1 MKTILCA
8 VDYSTNA
15 IAALKYADALSS
27 KINSKL
33 NVLHVYDNLTLGST
47 VNDTHLLP
55 KKELK
60 KEKLFKL
67 KNFCRQHLGNKT
79 DPKNIEIEVVE
90 NVSVVEGINIQAKK
104 TKASLIFTGMKGKGK
119 LKSFFMGST
128 TKELIS
134 NAPCPVFSIPEKY
147 VLKNLNT
154 IVYATA
160 FEQQDIYAVAKL
172 SEIASVFDATI
183 KVIHISPLSEK
194 DGATQMEWFKEMLLQ
209 RVNYDKI
216 DFNIY
221 SSNDTIYFLRL
232 YLIEVK
238 ADIVAMLERNNI
250 KTFFNKIFQND
261 LVKEME
267 TLALLPLISFN
278 EKNFKKNNGE
288 IALKQELSLK
298 KLNLL

>member
-15 IAALKYADALSS
+15 IAALKYANALSS

-33 NVLHVYDNLTLGST
+33 CVLHLYDNTTLGST
-47 VNDTHLLP
+47 VNEPYLLP

-67 KNFCRQHLGNKT
+67 KYFCIKQLGNES
-79 DPKNIEIEVVE
+79 DRKNTEIEVVE
-90 NVSVVEGINIQAKK
+90 NVSVVEGINAKAKK
-104 TKASLIFTGMKGKGK
+104 IKASLILTGMKGKGK
-119 LKSFFMGST
+119 FKSFFMGNT
-128 TKELIS
+128 TSELIS
-134 NAPCPVFSIPEKY
+134 NAPCPVLSIPEKH
-147 VLKNLNT
+147 VLKRLNT

-160 FEQQDIYAVAKL
+160 FEQEDIFAVAKL
-172 SEIASVFDATI
+172 SEIAAVFNATI

-209 RVNYDKI
+209 RVNYTKI

-221 SSNDTIYFLRL
+221 SSNNTIYFLRL
-232 YLIEVK
+232 YLNEVE
-238 ADIVAMLERNNI
+238 ADMIAMLERNNI
-250 KTFFNKIFQND
+250 KTFFNKIFHND

-267 TLALLPLISFN
+267 ALALLPLISFN
-278 EKNFKKNNGE
+278 EKNF
-288 IALKQELSLK
+288 
-298 KLNLL
+298 